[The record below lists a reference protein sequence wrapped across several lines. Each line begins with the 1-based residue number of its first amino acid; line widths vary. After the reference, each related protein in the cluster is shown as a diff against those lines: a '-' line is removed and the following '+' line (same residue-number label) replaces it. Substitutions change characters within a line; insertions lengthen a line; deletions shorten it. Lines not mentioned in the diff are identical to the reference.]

1 MADKKIIIGTSVSW
15 KRVIS
20 FIVIT
25 YVLTLL
31 VCGYVYVQ
39 GKKLDPEKPAIKLFT
54 DIIQMDKEAVAHFLE
69 THPELDLKE
78 LPKTVPGPKGVIEL
92 QSLEEQVAVYV
103 SQKYLPIRAFGI
115 IMIFPALVAIILRL
129 VFADGFRNSGFRF
142 GKAKNYFIMLGIIVA
157 FVVLSIALN
166 ALVWGKSPDWRLQAM
181 GMREMQLLGNTVS
194 PFVFW
199 LFQFLIVGMVAN
211 LTFPIIMMFGEEYG
225 WRSYLLQ
232 NLLPLGFWKANL
244 ITGSV
249 WGLWHAPVILMGYN
263 YGYNNVIGVFMFIV
277 VCILLGTFFNYMYIR
292 GNSVI
297 LVSAAHGWFNGMVPS
312 AVMLTAFMGKETL
325 LAPLGL
331 VGIAIMLVFL
341 LIGYKITNGYDISD
355 DIKVKE
361 KSEPGN
367 R

>member
-1 MADKKIIIGTSVSW
+1 MKRNKKVIVGETVSW
-15 KRVIS
+15 KRVIL
-20 FIVIT
+20 FICIT
-25 YVLTLL
+25 YLLTLL
-31 VCGYVYVQ
+31 VCGYVYRE
-39 GKKLDPEKPAIKLFT
+39 GKKLDPKLPAIKLFT
-54 DIIQMDKEAVAHFLE
+54 DIIQMDKKAVAHFLE
-69 THPELDLKE
+69 THPEVNTED
-78 LPKTVPGPKGVIEL
+78 LPKSVPGPKGQIEL
-92 QSLEEQVAVYV
+92 KSLEERVAVYV
-103 SQKYLPIRAFGI
+103 SQKYLPIRAFGL

-129 VFADGFRNSGFRF
+129 AFADGFRNSGFRF
-142 GKAKNYFIMLGIIVA
+142 GKAKNYFIMLGIIFA
-157 FVVLSIALN
+157 FVVLSILLN
-166 ALVWGKSPDWRLQAM
+166 AIIWGKSPDWRLKTV
-181 GMREMQLLGNTVS
+181 GMQDLQLLGNSVS

-263 YGYNNVIGVFMFIV
+263 YGYYNVIGVFMFVV

-312 AVMLTAFMGKETL
+312 VVMLTAFMGKETL
-325 LAPLGL
+325 LAPLGALGIALMLIFFL
-331 VGIAIMLVFL
+331 VG
-341 LIGYKITNGYDISD
+341 YKVTKGYDIGEY
-355 DIKVKE
+355 IE
-361 KSEPGN
+361 IREE
-367 R
+367 